1 MENELSKSMHKV
13 DEINGEASVFATD
26 NVFSTI
32 IGLAV
37 GEVGGVHS
45 LADFNTQEALTK
57 QSQRTF
63 NRCTKLD
70 FGENEVDVSLC
81 LNIAFGSNI
90 PEVSA
95 AVQSKVAAAITD
107 MIGYSVKKIN
117 ITVADVVMS

>member
-13 DEINGEASVFATD
+13 DEIEGKACVYVTD
-26 NVFSTI
+26 SVFSTI

-37 GEVGGVHS
+37 GEVRGVHS
-45 LADFNTQEALTK
+45 LADFSTQEALTK
-57 QSQRTF
+57 QSLRTF
-63 NRCTKLD
+63 SRCSKLD

-81 LNIAFGSNI
+81 LNIAFGSSI
-90 PEVSA
+90 PEVA
-95 AVQSKVAAAITD
+95 ACVQNKVIAVITD